1 MLFEI
6 FQSNPA
12 EISKGA
18 NSMDNFQYRNPVQI
32 VFGKG
37 QIAKLAELLPADAK
51 ILMTYG
57 GGSIFKNGVYDQVKK
72 ALGNRQ
78 VVEFGGIEPNP
89 EYATCM
95 KAVELAKKEKIDFI
109 LSVGGGSTLDG
120 SKFIAAAIKFP
131 EGEDPW
137 DILEKGAPIKDAVPL
152 ASVITLP
159 ATGSEMNGYAVVSR
173 REKDQKLCLWSDKV
187 FCRFSI
193 IDPQTTFSLPDR
205 QISNGIVDIFVH
217 VIEQYATHP
226 MGAVAQD
233 RQAEALML
241 AVIETARWLK
251 KDPQSY
257 DARANL
263 CWLATLAENGWIC
276 VGTAQCWMIH
286 MIGHELTARTNT
298 DHAKTLALVLPA
310 AYRHQRRQK
319 EEKLLQYAERVWGIT
334 GSDKDAGIDEA
345 IQKTVDF
352 FAEVGITPSRKE
364 YGVTDEV
371 IRSVAAAVDARG
383 EKFGDRANIGGKEII
398 EILNDTAE

>member
-1 MLFEI
+1 
-6 FQSNPA
+6 
-12 EISKGA
+12 
-18 NSMDNFQYRNPVQI
+18 MDNFDYRNPVRI

-37 QIAKLAELLPADAK
+37 QIAKLAELLPSNVK
-51 ILMTYG
+51 ILLTYG
-57 GGSIFKNGVYDQVKK
+57 GGSIFKNGVYDQVKS
-72 ALGNRQ
+72 ALGDRE
-78 VVEFGGIEPNP
+78 VIEFGGIEPNP
-89 EYATCM
+89 EYTTCM
-95 KAVELAKKEKIDFI
+95 KAVALAKEKKIDFI

-120 SKFIAAAIKFP
+120 SKFIAAAIKYP

-137 DILEKGAPIKDAVPL
+137 DILEKGAPINDAVPL

-193 IDPQTTFSLPDR
+193 IDPETTYSLPAE

-217 VIEQYATHP
+217 IIEQYATHP
-226 MGAVAQD
+226 MGAITQD

-241 AVIETARWLK
+241 ALIDTARWLK
-251 KDPQSY
+251 KDPQNY

-263 CWLATLAENGWIC
+263 CWLATLAENGWIS
-276 VGTAQCWMIH
+276 VGTAQCWMVH
-286 MIGHELTARTNT
+286 MIGHELTARTGT

-310 AYRHQRRQK
+310 AYRHQRREK

-334 GSDKDAGIDEA
+334 GDNKDKIIDEA
-345 IQKTVDF
+345 ILKTVNF
-352 FAEVGITPSRKE
+352 FTEVGITPSRNA

-371 IRSVAAAVDARG
+371 IRAVAAAVDARG
-383 EKFGDRANIGGKEII
+383 VKFGDRVNIGGKEII